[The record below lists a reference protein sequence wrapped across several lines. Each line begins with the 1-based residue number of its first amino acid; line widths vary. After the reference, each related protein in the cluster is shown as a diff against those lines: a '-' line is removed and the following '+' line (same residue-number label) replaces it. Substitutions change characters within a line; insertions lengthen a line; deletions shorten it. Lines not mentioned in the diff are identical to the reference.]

1 MEPHVTH
8 VVQLKH
14 LRTITALQMSNN
26 SIVSDLT
33 VLDHSF
39 QLLNAPLSVE
49 LEMETFAIYVDRDK
63 LSQAENALLLM
74 QY

>member
-1 MEPHVTH
+1 
-8 VVQLKH
+8 
-14 LRTITALQMSNN
+14 MSNN

-63 LSQAENALLLM
+63 LSQAESALLLM
-74 QY
+74 QH